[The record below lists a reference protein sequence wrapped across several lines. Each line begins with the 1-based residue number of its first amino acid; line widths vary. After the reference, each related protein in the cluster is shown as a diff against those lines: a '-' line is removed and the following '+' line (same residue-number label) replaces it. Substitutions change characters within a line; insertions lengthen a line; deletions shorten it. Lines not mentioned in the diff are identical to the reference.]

1 MKLTENETNV
11 LNYVKENG
19 KVSIDEIAAALG
31 KTNRQV
37 RPNLTALTTGK
48 KAGLL
53 SEEKVTVEGADK
65 PVAYFTVTDAG
76 VNFVPSED

>member
-19 KVSIDEIAAALG
+19 EVSIDEIAAALG
-31 KTNRQV
+31 KTTKQI
-37 RPNLTALTTGK
+37 RPNCTALVSGR

-53 SEEKVTVEGADK
+53 AEKKKTIEGAEK
-65 PVAYFTVTDAG
+65 PVAYFTATDAG
-76 VNFVPSED
+76 MHFVPSED